1 MAEPQGQGCL
11 DSLMR
16 SFFGMFVAVVMIV
29 LVAAIL
35 IHG

>member
-16 SFFGMFVAVVMIV
+16 SFFGMFVAVGLIV
-29 LVAAIL
+29 LVATIFL
-35 IHG
+35 HG